1 MRFTNIC
8 LEGPDCSG
16 KTTLFNNIHKATN
29 YKYNIQ
35 DRSCL
40 SMYVFACMYNRDQ
53 KFWYNKLMQDLKNL
67 DTLYVLMM
75 PPKEEVIKRIKK
87 RGDNIQDENSIVNVW
102 DAFYN
107 EVVLPFGKDI
117 PNLLVINSVDKMQ
130 SVKEVLE
137 RMDFLNK
144 EKGSKLIKSLLV
156 ESKSNEMTN
165 VKCVTYIDKKELDY
179 SAMDFK
185 EESEY
190 YQMIMNH
197 FLEKI
202 SKEFMGINEYN
213 KPQTHESRRFI
224 YTHDSCISMIHLL
237 YRNNHIDFNVTM
249 RSSNVLKTLWA
260 DYEFLKI
267 LACEAAKEMEFN
279 YVPIKMTL
287 NIRSAHLIP

>member
-40 SMYVFACMYNRDQ
+40 SMYVFACMYDRDQ

-75 PPKEEVIKRIKK
+75 PPKEEVVKRIKK
-87 RGDNIQDENSIVNVW
+87 RGDNIQDEDSIVEVW
-102 DAFYN
+102 DSFYN
-107 EVVLPFGKDI
+107 EVVVPFGKEI
-117 PNLLVINSVDKMQ
+117 PNLLILNSVDKMQ
-130 SVKEVLE
+130 CVKEVLE
-137 RMDFLNK
+137 RMDILNK
-144 EKGSKLIKSLLV
+144 LKGSKLIKSLLV
-156 ESKSNEMTN
+156 ESRINEMTN
-165 VKCVTYIDKKELDY
+165 VSCVTYVNDKELDH
-179 SAMDFK
+179 SVMDFK
-185 EESEY
+185 EEAEY

-202 SKEFMGINEYN
+202 TKEFIGINEYN
-213 KPQTHESRRFI
+213 KPQAVDSRRFI

-237 YRNNHIDFNVTM
+237 YRNRQIDFNVTM

-267 LACEAAKEMEFN
+267 LACEARNEIGFKQA
-279 YVPIKMTL
+279 PIKMTL

>member
-40 SMYVFACMYNRDQ
+40 SMYVFSCMYNRDQ
-53 KFWYNKLMQDLKNL
+53 KFWYQKLMEDLKSL
-67 DTLYVLMM
+67 DTLYVLLM
-75 PPKEEVIKRIKK
+75 PPKEEVVKRIKK
-87 RGDNIQDENSIVNVW
+87 RGDNIQDENSIVKVW
-102 DAFYN
+102 DAFWN
-107 EVVLPFGKDI
+107 EVVLPLGRDL
-117 PNLLVINSVDKMQ
+117 PNLMVIDAVDKKQ
-130 SVKEVLE
+130 SVKQVLL
-137 RMDFLNK
+137 RMESLNK

-156 ESKSNEMTN
+156 ESKSNEMTDI
-165 VKCVTYIDKKELDY
+165 KCVTYVDKEELDY
-179 SAMDFK
+179 SVLDFK

-190 YQMIMNH
+190 YGMIMNH

-202 SKEFMGINEYN
+202 TKEFMGLNKYN
-213 KPQTHESRRFI
+213 KPQTHDSRRFI

-267 LACEAAKEMEFN
+267 LAYEAAKELQFY

-287 NIRSAHLIP
+287 NIRSAHLVP